1 MDVSKPPELPR
12 TNELGYYEMRF
23 ESIGALGA
31 NLAGRI
37 LGEALVL
44 RHGFNGANFSS
55 YGAEKKG
62 SPVKAYVRVCA
73 PDCEMRTNSP
83 VEEPHLLALFHD
95 GLFALPGLL
104 RGVNADTVIVAST
117 ARGPGVMRGLLKA
130 PVLRM
135 GVVDALRIANEE
147 KTRVNTAM
155 LGAITKA
162 SGFIDPQAVRD
173 TIAQTFVAKYPKLV
187 EPNMR
192 TFDRGY
198 SELVLVEFED
208 TGGFE
213 VPPSERVEPEFG
225 YANAPIGGAVLTG
238 GNTVRKNLGSSR
250 QGYIPKY
257 WRDRCIDCG
266 RCDMTCPDF
275 VMIFHKGTDKQGRPA
290 MVMKGPDYRYCKGCL
305 RCVDICPVEA
315 LTQMD
320 DLPELVCTT
329 EVELVGPP
337 EHLASVVR
345 EMVGLPAEGE
355 EDTAYRR
362 IG

>member
-1 MDVSKPPELPR
+1 MSDSTASLPR
-12 TNELGYYEMRF
+12 TNEFGYFEMRF

-31 NLAGRI
+31 NLAGQM
-37 LGEALVL
+37 LAEALVL
-44 RHGFNGANFSS
+44 RQGFNGANFSS

-73 PDCEMRTNSP
+73 PDCELRTNSP

-104 RGVNADTVIVAST
+104 RGVKEDTVIIANT
-117 ARGPGVMRGLLKA
+117 ARDPVLMRQLLKA
-130 PVLRM
+130 PVLHM

-155 LGAITKA
+155 LGAVTKA

-173 TIAQTFVAKYPKLV
+173 TIAETFQARYPAMV
-187 EPNMR
+187 EPNIR
-192 TFDRGY
+192 TFDRGHD
-198 SELVLVEFED
+198 ELVLVEFED

-213 VPPSERVEPEFG
+213 PASRERYTPDLG
-225 YANAPIGGAVLTG
+225 YENAPIGGAVTNG
-238 GNTVRKNLGSSR
+238 GNTVRRNLGSSR
-250 QGYIPKY
+250 QGYIPQY
-257 WRDRCIDCG
+257 HRDRCIDCG
-266 RCDMTCPDF
+266 RCEMTCPDNVF
-275 VMIFHKGTDKQGRPA
+275 IFHKGEDKRGKPA
-290 MVMKGPDYRYCKGCL
+290 MVMKGPDYRYCKGCM
-305 RCVDICPVEA
+305 RCVEICPVEA

-320 DLPELVCTT
+320 DLPELVCTS

-345 EMVGLPAEGE
+345 EKVGIPTEPD

>member
-1 MDVSKPPELPR
+1 MPESSPTLPR
-12 TNELGYYEMRF
+12 TNELGYFEMRF

-31 NLAGRI
+31 NLAGQI
-37 LGEALVL
+37 LAEALVL
-44 RHGFNGANFSS
+44 RQGFNGANFSS

-62 SPVKAYVRVCA
+62 SPVKAYVRICA
-73 PDCEMRTNSP
+73 PDCEVRTSSP

-104 RGVNADTVIVAST
+104 SGVNQDTVIIANT
-117 ARGPGVMRGLLKA
+117 ARDPAYMRDLLKA

-135 GVVDALRIANEE
+135 GVLDALRIANEE
-147 KTRVNTAM
+147 QTRVNTAM

-162 SGFIDPQAVRD
+162 SGFIDLQAMRD
-173 TIAQTFVAKYPKLV
+173 SIAETFGTKYPKLV
-187 EPNMR
+187 APNLR
-192 TFDRGY
+192 TFDRGHD
-198 SELVLVEFED
+198 ELLLVEFED
-208 TGGFE
+208 TGGFPDQPK
-213 VPPSERVEPEFG
+213 VRVEPDLG
-225 YANAPIGGAVLTG
+225 YENAPIGGAIVNG
-238 GNTVRKNLGSSR
+238 GNTVRKNVGSSR

-275 VMIFHKGTDKQGRPA
+275 VFIFHKGEDKKGRPA
-290 MVMKGPDYRYCKGCL
+290 QVMKGPDYRYCKGCL
-305 RCVDICPVEA
+305 KCVEICPVEA

-337 EHLASVVR
+337 EYLASVVR
-345 EMVGLPAEGE
+345 ETVGLPKVGE
-355 EDTAYRR
+355 HDTAYRR

>member
-1 MDVSKPPELPR
+1 MPESKAALPR

-44 RHGFNGANFSS
+44 RQGFNGANFSS

-73 PDCEMRTNSP
+73 PDCEVRTNSP

-104 RGVNADTVIVAST
+104 QGVNEETVIVANTS
-117 ARGPGVMRGLLKA
+117 RDPGLMRELLKA

-147 KTRVNTAM
+147 QTRVNTAM
-155 LGAITKA
+155 LGAIAKA
-162 SGFIDPQAVRD
+162 SGFIDPQAVRE
-173 TIAQTFVAKYPKLV
+173 TIADTLGARYPKLL
-187 EPNMR
+187 EANLR
-192 TFDRGY
+192 TFDRGRD
-198 SELVLVEFED
+198 ELALVEFED
-208 TGGFE
+208 AGGFE
-213 VPPSERVEPEFG
+213 PAPRGRYEPDLG
-225 YANAPIGGAVLTG
+225 YENAPIGGAVING
-238 GNTVRKNLGSSR
+238 GNTVRRNLGSSR
-250 QGYIPKY
+250 QGYIPRY

-266 RCDMTCPDF
+266 RCDITCPDYVF
-275 VMIFHKGTDKQGRPA
+275 IFHQGEDKRGRPA

-305 RCVDICPVEA
+305 KCVEICPVEA
-315 LTQMD
+315 LTQTE
-320 DLPELVCTT
+320 DLPELVCTS
-329 EVELVGPP
+329 EAELVGPP

-345 EMVGLPAEGE
+345 EMVGLPVEGE
-355 EDTAYRR
+355 KDTAYRR